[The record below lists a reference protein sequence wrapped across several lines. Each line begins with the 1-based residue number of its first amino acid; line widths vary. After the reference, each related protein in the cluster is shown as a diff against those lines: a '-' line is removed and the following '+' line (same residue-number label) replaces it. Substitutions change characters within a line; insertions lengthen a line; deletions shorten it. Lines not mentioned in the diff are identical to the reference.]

1 MSRDHL
7 EFIDFEGYDPK
18 QYNMPYVPVIKVHSG
33 KTVYLAGM
41 TAAPVY
47 HSHPHIPSEFDH
59 IPEDPAE
66 QARMTMENIRE
77 ALRAAG
83 GDLEHIV
90 AMFRFIKDI
99 DKNQDAINKVI
110 ASYLPYPR
118 PTTTTVEVV
127 RLATDPRLVLE
138 ITVVAVVPE

>member
-7 EFIDFEGYDPK
+7 EFINYEGYDPK
-18 QYNMPYVPVIKVHSG
+18 LNMPYVPVVKVHGG
-33 KTVYLAGM
+33 KTVFLAGM

-47 HSHPHIPSEFDH
+47 HSHPHIPAEFDG
-59 IPEDPAE
+59 IPSDPGE
-66 QARMTMENIRE
+66 QARMTMENIRQ

-90 AMFRFIKDI
+90 AMFRFIRDI

-110 ASYLPYPR
+110 GQYLPEPR
-118 PTTTTVEVV
+118 PTTTTVEVTQ
-127 RLATDPRLVLE
+127 LATDPRLVLE
-138 ITVVAVVPE
+138 ITVIAVVP